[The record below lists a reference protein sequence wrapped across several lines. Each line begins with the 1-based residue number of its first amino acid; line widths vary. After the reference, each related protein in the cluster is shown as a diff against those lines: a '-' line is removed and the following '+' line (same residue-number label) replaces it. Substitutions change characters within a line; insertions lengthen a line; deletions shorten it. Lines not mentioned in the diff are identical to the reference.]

1 MTGGRGL
8 GRAFGWLWAAYA
20 VSAFGTRLAFDA
32 FALIAVVV
40 LHAGATE
47 VALLAASGLAVGAV
61 VAVPLGAWVE
71 FRRKRP
77 VMIAADL
84 IRCAALLSIPAA
96 FALDG
101 LSLSQLLVV
110 SVVVATADITFG
122 AASGAYLKSLVPPED
137 LLVANGRFE
146 ATTWTTTALGPPLG
160 GVAVGV
166 FGPMTT
172 VLVDAVSYLLSA
184 LGIRAIGGKEGQQ
197 RKGQQR
203 VRPETVRQRQTRP
216 DTPSGLRMSDL
227 QAGWRHILGH
237 PTLRPLFLN
246 TVLVNALIMA
256 PAPLLAVLM
265 LGQLGFP
272 PWQYGLAF
280 AVPCLGGL
288 LGSRLSRRLVAR
300 HGRRRVLLTA
310 GTLRAVWPVGLA
322 FIGPGTPGLLL
333 VMAVEFGLITC
344 IGVYNPVLATTRLD
358 QTPPDRT
365 TRTLT
370 AWSITGKTATAAA
383 TALWGLLAALTGTR
397 AAIALAGVLL
407 LATPLL
413 LPRRELAADRSA
425 VK

>member
-1 MTGGRGL
+1 MAGGRSL
-8 GRAFGWLWAAYA
+8 GRRFGWLWAAYA

-101 LSLSQLLVV
+101 LGLGQLLVV
-110 SVVVATADITFG
+110 SVVVAAADITFG

-137 LLVANGRFE
+137 LLVANSRFE

-160 GVAVGV
+160 GFAVGV

-184 LGIRAIGGKEGQQ
+184 LGIRAIGGKERQQ
-197 RKGQQR
+197 SDRQEVG
-203 VRPETVRQRQTRP
+203 RPQP
-216 DTPSGLRMSDL
+216 PPGTPSGLRMSDL

-310 GTLRAVWPVGLA
+310 GTLRAIWPVGLA
-322 FIGPGTPGLLL
+322 FIGPGMPGLLL

-344 IGVYNPVLATTRLD
+344 IGVFNPVLATTRLD
-358 QTPPDRT
+358 RTPQDRI

-370 AWSITGKTATAAA
+370 AWSITGRTATAAA

-413 LPRRELAADRSA
+413 LPRHEPTADRSA
-425 VK
+425 LT

>member
-40 LHAGATE
+40 LHAGASE

-96 FALDG
+96 FALDA
-101 LSLSQLLVV
+101 LSLGQLLVV

-137 LLVANGRFE
+137 LLAANGRFE

-172 VLVDAVSYLLSA
+172 VLVDAASYLLSA
-184 LGIRAIGGKEGQQ
+184 LGIRAIGDKEGQ
-197 RKGQQR
+197 RGD
-203 VRPETVRQRQTRP
+203 RQRAGRHQPLP

-227 QAGWRHILGH
+227 PAGWRHILGH

-265 LGQLGFP
+265 LGRLGFP

-344 IGVYNPVLATTRLD
+344 IGVFNPVLSTARLD

-413 LPRRELAADRSA
+413 LPRHEFAPDRSA
-425 VK
+425 LK

>member
-1 MTGGRGL
+1 MTGGRGM

-20 VSAFGTRLAFDA
+20 VSSFGTRLAFDA

-96 FALDG
+96 FALDALALG
-101 LSLSQLLVV
+101 QLLVV

-137 LLVANGRFE
+137 LLAANGRFE

-197 RKGQQR
+197 SAGQQAGR
-203 VRPETVRQRQTRP
+203 HQPP
-216 DTPSGLRMSDL
+216 PGTPSGPRMSDL
-227 QAGWRHILGH
+227 PAGWRHILGH

-265 LGQLGFP
+265 LGQLGFA

-310 GTLRAVWPVGLA
+310 GTLRAIWPVGLA

-333 VMAVEFGLITC
+333 VMVVEFGLITC

-413 LPRRELAADRSA
+413 LPRHELAADRSA
-425 VK
+425 LK

>member
-1 MTGGRGL
+1 MAGGRSL
-8 GRAFGWLWAAYA
+8 GRRFGRLWAAYA

-96 FALDG
+96 FALDVLG
-101 LSLSQLLVV
+101 LGQLLVV
-110 SVVVATADITFG
+110 SVVVAAADITFG

-197 RKGQQR
+197 SDRQPAG
-203 VRPETVRQRQTRP
+203 RPQP
-216 DTPSGLRMSDL
+216 PPGTPSGLRMSDL

-310 GTLRAVWPVGLA
+310 GTLRAIWPVGLA

-344 IGVYNPVLATTRLD
+344 IGVFNPVLATTRLD
-358 QTPPDRT
+358 RTPQDRT

-413 LPRRELAADRSA
+413 LPRHEPAADRSA
-425 VK
+425 LK

>member
-1 MTGGRGL
+1 MTGGRGP

-40 LHAGATE
+40 LHAGASE

-61 VAVPLGAWVE
+61 LAVPLGAWVE

-96 FALDG
+96 LGLDG
-101 LSLSQLLVV
+101 LSLGQLLVV

-122 AASGAYLKSLVPPED
+122 AASGSYLKSLVPPED
-137 LLVANGRFE
+137 LLAANGRFE

-197 RKGQQR
+197 SD
-203 VRPETVRQRQTRP
+203 RQPAKRHQP
-216 DTPSGLRMSDL
+216 PPGIPSGLRMSDL
-227 QAGWRHILGH
+227 PAGWRHILGH

-344 IGVYNPVLATTRLD
+344 IGVFNPVLATARLD

-413 LPRRELAADRSA
+413 LPRHEFAADHSA
-425 VK
+425 LK